1 MKDADKWKSI
11 TGVDL
16 LEGYGLSETSP
27 VASFAPLGGKHKIG
41 FIGIPVPDTDM
52 AIFDDQQNELPQGE
66 HGEIGIKGP
75 QVHQGY
81 WNDGEENKKYFTEN
95 GYFLTGDIG
104 YMDEDFFFK
113 IIDRKKEMINV
124 SGFNVYPN
132 EVEKVISEHPKV
144 LEVGVTGVEDKKSS
158 ELVAAFIV
166 KKDPTLSA
174 DEIKLLCKEKLTN
187 YKIPKQIHFR
197 EELPKSNVGKILRRK
212 LN

>member
-1 MKDADKWKSI
+1 
-11 TGVDL
+11 
-16 LEGYGLSETSP
+16 
-27 VASFAPLGGKHKIG
+27 
-41 FIGIPVPDTDM
+41 
-52 AIFDDQQNELPQGE
+52 
-66 HGEIGIKGP
+66 
-75 QVHQGY
+75 
-81 WNDGEENKKYFTEN
+81 
-95 GYFLTGDIG
+95 
-104 YMDEDFFFK
+104 
-113 IIDRKKEMINV
+113 MINV

-212 LN
+212 LK